1 MNTVLNIT
9 HSLYTSDDI
18 DEIFAQTLESTEE
31 KREDVLGKT
40 SNKVFQKEIKV

>member
-18 DEIFAQTLESTEE
+18 DATIIECINNILDGKEYPLLE
-31 KREDVLGKT
+31 L
-40 SNKVFQKEIKV
+40 IP